1 MVHAVAPQSQDSC
14 LFIVSFLS
22 TTIGAP
28 SVISDIVEESEE
40 VKKGGWW
47 RRLSKGSVAANAYIA
62 AVTVNFATGAQSTQV
77 QATQS
82 LDNYMMVVYDS
93 SLIFSRPWYQSG
105 TYQDVYMSIVN

>member
-22 TTIGAP
+22 TTVGAP
-28 SVISDIVEESEE
+28 SVISDIVEESE
-40 VKKGGWW
+40 VLKIGGWR
-47 RRLSKGSVAANAYIA
+47 RRLSKGNGAANAYIA

-82 LDNYMMVVYDS
+82 LDSYMMVVYDA
-93 SLIFSRPWYQSG
+93 SLIFSRPWYQYG
-105 TYQDVYMSIVN
+105 TYKDVFMSMVN